1 MPATAIKRAR
11 TTKVARAPK
20 ASPKRTSAVAR
31 SAQGVK
37 PAKPV
42 KSAKPAKPRPL
53 KAPPPIPMPKAAR
66 AAKVTLAFKPTPG
79 AKTEVLIGSGLIPD
93 APEGLVRAKGAAL
106 VVIDAG
112 LPRAQVEPLL
122 RALDR
127 AGVRWGVSVVTAD
140 EQNKTLKTLHDVLV
154 QAATLRLERNDLLI
168 AVGGGVVCDTAGLAA
183 ALYRRGVRHVLCPT
197 TLLSMVDGAIGG
209 KTVVNIA
216 VPGDDH
222 KARLLKNMVGAFHQ
236 PARVV
241 CDTASLGSL
250 HIRHLRAGLAECIKH
265 GLIGGSCADA
275 GLLDFT
281 AKRIEAVL
289 RGDIDATADL
299 VARHIKL
306 KARVVQADEREM
318 SDKPDGG
325 RMMLN
330 LGHTFA
336 HAIETLHG
344 LSWHVGPAQTDAG
357 TLRQTQ
363 MGPLLHG
370 EAVGLGLLAA
380 ASVAEELKLAPKG
393 LRDQVSTLL
402 TRAGLPTHV
411 MGLPPAVH
419 IVDRMIDDKK
429 TSGGQL
435 RLVLP
440 VRGWK
445 AKVAVNPARGVVERA
460 VEGLKAEG

>member
-1 MPATAIKRAR
+1 MPATAVKRAR
-11 TTKVARAPK
+11 TAKPARANSVKP
-20 ASPKRTSAVAR
+20 R
-31 SAQGVK
+31 VK
-37 PAKPV
+37 PATARG
-42 KSAKPAKPRPL
+42 AKGAQPAKAARQPKARPP
-53 KAPPPIPMPKAAR
+53 KPPPPIPMPKAAR
-66 AAKVTLAFKPTPG
+66 AARVTLAFKPTPG
-79 AKTEVLIGSGLIPD
+79 AKSEVLIGAGLIPT
-93 APEGLVRAKGAAL
+93 APDGLVRPKGAAL

-140 EQNKTLKTLHDVLV
+140 EQNKTLKTLHDVLT
-154 QAATLRLERNDLLI
+154 QAASLRLERGDLLI

-197 TLLSMVDGAIGG
+197 TLLAMVDAAVGG
-209 KTVVNIA
+209 KTAVNIA

-222 KARLLKNMVGAFHQ
+222 KPRLLKNMVGAFRQ

-241 CDTASLGSL
+241 CDTASLGTL

-265 GLIGGSCADA
+265 GLIGASCADA
-275 GLLDFT
+275 GLLEFT
-281 AKRIEAVL
+281 AKRIDAVL
-289 RGDIDATADL
+289 RGDTETTADL
-299 VARHIKL
+299 VARHVRL
-306 KARVVQADEREM
+306 KSRVVIADERET

-344 LSWHVGPAQTDAG
+344 LSWHVGAAQTDTG

-380 ASVAEELKLAPKG
+380 ASVSEQLKMAPKG
-393 LRDQVSTLL
+393 LRAQVSDLL
-402 TRAGLPTHV
+402 TRAHLPTAV
-411 MGLPPAVH
+411 MGLPPAAQ

-429 TSGGQL
+429 TAGGVL

-440 VRGWK
+440 VRGTK
-445 AKVAVNPARGVVERA
+445 AKVVVNPAREVVVRA
-460 VEGLKAEG
+460 VEELIER